1 MRSAGMEVRATAG
14 ALRGREVD
22 GLAVFRGI
30 PFAQPPVGTL
40 CFAAPRPVPPR
51 EGIREAADAA
61 YDGAVPARHGVVVV
75 TFNYRVGMEVSR
87 RSRVLPSTV
96 VRSTG
101 SPDRRPRPGPPS
113 PPTAIPAGPRTR
125 TAGG

>member
-51 EGIREAADAA
+51 RA
-61 YDGAVPARHGVVVV
+61 YG
-75 TFNYRVGMEVSR
+75 
-87 RSRVLPSTV
+87 
-96 VRSTG
+96 
-101 SPDRRPRPGPPS
+101 RRP
-113 PPTAIPAGPRTR
+113 TPRTTGR
-125 TAGG
+125 CPHGTAWSW